1 MPDSMAE
8 SMIVC
13 CPCPSCQEG
22 TVGYRLC
29 ANRETV
35 VLLCDNCALVWMHPN
50 QVDAEHARD
59 PLNPEFARQH
69 PQVGLRSSR
78 WASQSEVNDWG
89 WGVYLLKPGDLLKS
103 PEDNGTTPP
112 S

>member
-1 MPDSMAE
+1 MSE
-8 SMIVC
+8 TMIVC

-22 TVGYRLC
+22 SVGYRLC

-50 QVDAEHARD
+50 QVDADHARD

-78 WASQSEVNDWG
+78 WANQTEVNDWG
-89 WGVYLLKPGDLLKS
+89 WGVYLLKPGDLLKAS
-103 PEDNGTTPP
+103 DDSSTAPP

>member
-1 MPDSMAE
+1 MAEE

-13 CPCPSCQEG
+13 CPCPSCLEG
-22 TVGYRLC
+22 SVGYRLC

-35 VLLCDNCALVWMHPN
+35 VLLCDECAMVWMHPN
-50 QVDAEHARD
+50 KVTAEQARD
-59 PLNPEFARQH
+59 PLNPDFARQH

-78 WASQSEVNDWG
+78 WASQDEIEKWG
-89 WGVYLLKPGDLLKS
+89 WGVYLLRPGDLLKA
-103 PEDNGTTPP
+103 PDDGHTAPP